1 MTGAPSP
8 DTCPAQ
14 TLPSGAAPAPAGPKC
29 GLGFGGRF
37 GSRFGSRFGAGAA
50 LLAGLL
56 SLPVPAMAQTP
67 AARDPASLRA
77 PYGVLAYSREADRWG
92 RSWGYAFSN
101 LAISRA
107 VRECGRPDCEAVLL
121 LSGDCGAIASGP
133 SSYGFGRGPTVTAAL
148 ATAMRMCASQR
159 ARGCRP
165 LVTVCAAGP
174 DRP

>member
-1 MTGAPSP
+1 MNATRALEAP
-8 DTCPAQ
+8 PA
-14 TLPSGAAPAPAGPKC
+14 AAIP
-29 GLGFGGRF
+29 GFRGR
-37 GSRFGSRFGAGAA
+37 RLLCA
-50 LLAGLL
+50 LLLACL
-56 SLPVPAMAQTP
+56 SVLPVSVLPVSVLPVPAVAQTP
-67 AARDPASLRA
+67 AARDQASLRA

-133 SSYGFGRGPTVTAAL
+133 SSYGFGRGPTVAAAL

-165 LVTVCAAGP
+165 LVTVCAAGL

>member
-1 MTGAPSP
+1 MNTTRALGAP
-8 DTCPAQ
+8 PA
-14 TLPSGAAPAPAGPKC
+14 AAIP
-29 GLGFGGRF
+29 GFRGRLLLC
-37 GSRFGSRFGAGAA
+37 A
-50 LLAGLL
+50 LLLACL
-56 SLPVPAMAQTP
+56 SFLPVPALAQTP
-67 AARDPASLRA
+67 AAREPASLRA

-165 LVTVCAAGP
+165 LVTVCAAGL